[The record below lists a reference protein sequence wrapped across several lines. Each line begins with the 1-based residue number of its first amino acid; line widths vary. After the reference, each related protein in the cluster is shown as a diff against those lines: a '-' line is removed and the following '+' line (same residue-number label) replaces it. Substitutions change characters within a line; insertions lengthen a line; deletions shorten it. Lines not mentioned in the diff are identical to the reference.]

1 MPYPGDTTGILGA
14 PRHPQDASG
23 VLRIAEYPCARVHI
37 GVIHQWRI
45 GIGNV
50 IEDCLEFGVW
60 RTENDLL
67 DNKNIL
73 SMCYTEWRRFKGSV
87 LPGHHVSWDVSWC
100 TMLRAPDTA
109 ASLCLQPY
117 SGSPWLLPGVVPF
130 GSAAA
135 AELAR
140 CSRRRTRPEGSFL
153 RLHSSAGRRDPSSS
167 RLQSAPCSS
176 STRTTSAC
184 ARAAA
189 KCSAQLLM
197 ISGPSTC
204 TSRPEWCLR
213 SASAPPWHS
222 SRTTCGH
229 PWQAA
234 TCSGV
239 IPG

>member
-1 MPYPGDTTGILGA
+1 MQSGGGSKGACCQGAVLEPYYSRALLLWNSGA
-14 PRHPQDASG
+14 PPAS
-23 VLRIAEYPCARVHI
+23 CA
-37 GVIHQWRI
+37 G
-45 GIGNV
+45 
-50 IEDCLEFGVW
+50 
-60 RTENDLL
+60 
-67 DNKNIL
+67 
-73 SMCYTEWRRFKGSV
+73 
-87 LPGHHVSWDVSWC
+87 P
-100 TMLRAPDTA
+100 TA
-109 ASLCLQPY
+109 ASLCLRQRGMRVVQ
-117 SGSPWLLPGVVPF
+117 SGS
-130 GSAAA
+130 
-135 AELAR
+135 AEKRDSPAEPAR
-140 CSRRRTRPEGSFL
+140 CSRWRTRPEGSFL

-189 KCSAQLLM
+189 KCSALLLM
-197 ISGPSTC
+197 ISGPSVC

-239 IPG
+239 MPG